1 MTCLTRSASTKLYL
15 HVNKSSQAGI
25 GNPRGLSVRG
35 REGKCYKQSAC
46 TAGAARMLRAA
57 PRSQR
62 GVKNCI
68 SYTAARC
75 KSHNSFSHATRNA
88 YPTRARSHTEGGPRL
103 AGGAV
108 IARVL
113 NLPKWSPLSD
123 THTPHV
129 KLSRSTTLRAP
140 NFQLDLRLTG
150 GTLTGR
156 LGRVVGKVGRRHTP
170 PRTSF
175 VNEVQ

>member
-68 SYTAARC
+68 SYTVARC
-75 KSHNSFSHATRNA
+75 KIHNSFSHATRNA
-88 YPTRARSHTEGGPRL
+88 YPTRARSHTEGDMYMHMLKSCPDLPVPPPRPEPSAGPPFDGRN
-103 AGGAV
+103 AYRPFGTGCGEGWAPPHTAPYQFRQRGAV
-108 IARVL
+108 
-113 NLPKWSPLSD
+113 
-123 THTPHV
+123 T
-129 KLSRSTTLRAP
+129 KLVDRSTRIWQAS
-140 NFQLDLRLTG
+140 G
-150 GTLTGR
+150 
-156 LGRVVGKVGRRHTP
+156 
-170 PRTSF
+170 
-175 VNEVQ
+175 

>member
-75 KSHNSFSHATRNA
+75 KTHNSFSHATRNA
-88 YPTRARSHTEGGPRL
+88 YPTRARSHTEGDMYMHMLKSCPDIPPSAPRTF
-103 AGGAV
+103 
-108 IARVL
+108 
-113 NLPKWSPLSD
+113 SP
-123 THTPHV
+123 TPFHG
-129 KLSRSTTLRAP
+129 RRPTR
-140 NFQLDLRLTG
+140 
-150 GTLTGR
+150 R
-156 LGRVVGKVGRRHTP
+156 LGRVVGKVGHRHGPPLSRFRQP
-170 PRTSF
+170 PRLLT
-175 VNEVQ
+175 ERY

>member
-25 GNPRGLSVRG
+25 GNPRGLSVCG

-75 KSHNSFSHATRNA
+75 KTHNSFSHATRNA
-88 YPTRARSHTEGGPRL
+88 YPTRARSHTEGDMYMHMLKSSVP
-103 AGGAV
+103 
-108 IARVL
+108 IYQY
-113 NLPKWSPLSD
+113 
-123 THTPHV
+123 H
-129 KLSRSTTLRAP
+129 LRAP
-140 NFQLDLRLTG
+140 NLQLDLRLTG

-156 LGRVVGKVGRRHTP
+156 LGRVVG
-170 PRTSF
+170 
-175 VNEVQ
+175 